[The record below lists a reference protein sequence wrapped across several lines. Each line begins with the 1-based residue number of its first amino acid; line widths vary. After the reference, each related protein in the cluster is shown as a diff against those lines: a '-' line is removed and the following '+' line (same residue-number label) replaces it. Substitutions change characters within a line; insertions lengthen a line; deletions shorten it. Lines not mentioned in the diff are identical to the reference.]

1 MEELFRAHYE
11 YLRKVAAHA
20 CRKYSLSREEVED
33 FIQTL
38 FAKIVADDYAVLWK
52 FRGEKCSLKTYLNV
66 VVQRALLDHINHLWG
81 KWRPSEEA
89 KRLGPLAML
98 LEQLMIRDGYGWDAA
113 CQKLWID
120 HRVQAT
126 ESELADLAIAAKLF
140 NRLPRRPEVAEEE
153 AGRGDPRRH
162 TTDSAPNP
170 LAAPVESADE
180 RVLREERRR
189 CRDRVWAALEAAMAT
204 LTDEDRLIVRDHLH
218 EFSVQDT
225 AKRIGCDPKPLY
237 RRIKGIW
244 KKLRVHMMDHGINPE
259 DVEDVLGHGDD

>member
-1 MEELFRAHYE
+1 MDELFRAHYE

-33 FIQTL
+33 FTQTL
-38 FAKIVADDYAVLWK
+38 FAKIIADDYAVLRK
-52 FRGEKCSLKTYLNV
+52 FGGRSSLKSYLNV
-66 VVQRALLDHINHLWG
+66 VVQRALLDYINHLWG
-81 KWRPSEEA
+81 KWRPSEET

-120 HRVQAT
+120 HRVTAT
-126 ESELADLAIAAKLF
+126 ERELADLAIAAKLF
-140 NRLPRRPEVAEEE
+140 NRLPRRPEVGEEE

-162 TTDSAPNP
+162 AADSAPNP

-180 RVLREERRR
+180 RVLREERQR
-189 CRDRVWAALEAAMAT
+189 CRDRIWAALAAAMAT
-204 LTDEDRLIVRDHLH
+204 LTDEDLLIVREHLH

-225 AKRIGCDPKPLY
+225 AKLIGCDPKPLY

-244 KKLRVHMMDHGINPE
+244 KKLKVHMMDHGINLD
-259 DVEDVLGHGDD
+259 DVEEILGHGDA